1 VDVRRLLP
9 LPLLAVVVAGALRV
23 STLFSASA
31 VVSPDTFDYAGQ
43 SRLSLLDPAFWGSQ
57 HPPLLPL
64 LWKPLPGLVAAVDPV
79 KLGDLGPAL
88 FLNAIVGTVC
98 WGVLALTVASLAETR
113 RVRAIALLGILALS
127 LSPEVSGWD
136 SAAISESISL
146 SLTALALAL
155 AIRYVRD
162 PSRASATALALGLVA
177 FALIRDSN
185 VPLAVLGMAPVL
197 IVTRQSRSIV
207 VLALVGSIGLSLWGQ
222 QAGARS
228 SLPTRNAI
236 ANAVFRHG
244 DAAWFRAH
252 GMPWR
257 SDTPA
262 LLGERP
268 QSAFTHDPRA
278 RDLRRWLD
286 RDGRSTW
293 IDYLRSHPAR
303 SLSLGHN
310 LPGLIDPPRGMLE
323 QYWSGGRAPLSF
335 FPRGV
340 LLAFLAAFSL
350 IGAGL
355 VARSKEALL
364 LATWLA
370 ATLPVALLIWVLDAA
385 EFDRHAIALPILLR
399 IAVIALGV
407 LTLDSLL
414 ALLAQRGSYA
424 AQSIPKYV
432 GASYDKSS
440 PAKPSPTAP

>member
-1 VDVRRLLP
+1 MDVRRLLP
-9 LPLLAVVVAGALRV
+9 LPLLAVVAAGALRV

-31 VVSPDTFDYAGQ
+31 VVSPDTYDYAGQ

-88 FLNAIVGTVC
+88 FLNAIVGAVC

-127 LSPEVSGWD
+127 LAPEVSGWD
-136 SAAISESISL
+136 SAAISESVSL

-162 PSRASATALALGLVA
+162 PSRAPATALALGLVA
-177 FALIRDSN
+177 
-185 VPLAVLGMAPVL
+185 
-197 IVTRQSRSIV
+197 
-207 VLALVGSIGLSLWGQ
+207 
-222 QAGARS
+222 
-228 SLPTRNAI
+228 
-236 ANAVFRHG
+236 NAVIRHG

-257 SDTPA
+257 PDTPA

-268 QSAFTHDPRA
+268 ASAFKHDPRA

-286 RDGRSTW
+286 RDGRSAW
-293 IDYLRSHPAR
+293 IDYLGSHPAR

-323 QYWSGGRAPLSF
+323 QYWSGGRSPVSF

-350 IGAGL
+350 VGAAL
-355 VARSKEALL
+355 VARTKQALL
-364 LATWLA
+364 LGSWLA

-385 EFDRHAIALPILLR
+385 EFDRHAIALPVLLR
-399 IAVIALGV
+399 IVVIALGV
-407 LTLDSLL
+407 LTLDSVL

-432 GASYDKSS
+432 GASYERSS